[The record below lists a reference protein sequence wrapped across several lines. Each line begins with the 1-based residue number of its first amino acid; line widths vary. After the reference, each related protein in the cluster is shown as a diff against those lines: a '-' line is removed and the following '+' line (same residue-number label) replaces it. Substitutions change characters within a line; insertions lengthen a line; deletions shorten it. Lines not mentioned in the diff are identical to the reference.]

1 MKVEFDLETRI
12 LAQEVKTG
20 MMDPKRDVA
29 IVEIQNFIKK
39 NIGKRIAMAHHMN
52 GN

>member
-1 MKVEFDLETRI
+1 
-12 LAQEVKTG
+12 

-39 NIGKRIAMAHHMN
+39 NIGKRMALAN
-52 GN
+52 QTSNNYGNKKE